1 MGDRPWLRQWWAR
14 TDRGLSSE
22 TIAWVLSGH
31 LDVARETAQDLRA
44 PSDTSDV
51 GRCIRLLDLAASHGE
66 DWRARLPEVAQA
78 VPGWRPLV
86 PRWADIEAAYQ
97 ADVVAQTTAREDA
110 ERRWPATWRRRWK
123 CPPSA
128 CWTLVSV
135 LSGRGA
141 PYAPVSVITG
151 AREVAGG

>member
-1 MGDRPWLRQWWAR
+1 MADRFWLRQWWAR
-14 TDRGLSSE
+14 IDRGLSSE

-51 GRCIRLLDLAASHGE
+51 GRCVRLLDLAAANGE
-66 DWRARLPEVAQA
+66 DWRVRLPEVAEA

-97 ADVVAQTTAREDA
+97 ADVAAQTAAREA
-110 ERRWPATWRRRWK
+110 AQKRWPASWRVRRW

-135 LSGRGA
+135 LSGDGD
-141 PYAPVSVITG
+141 PYAR
-151 AREVAGG
+151 REVAGG